1 MLLQF
6 SNLKVNN
13 FSVTLL
19 SKDMVNNTKVTLY
32 VGLGE
37 LTILRDLKQDD

>member
-13 FSVTLL
+13 FSVALL
-19 SKDMVNNTKVTLY
+19 SKDTVNNTKVTLY

-37 LTILRDLKQDD
+37 LTIL